1 MSGIPQPA
9 RPWFA
14 LAAGLVV
21 LDQLTKQWI
30 VASFVEHESVAVL
43 PVFDLTRLHNT
54 GAAFSLLADQ
64 PGWQRWFFSGIAA
77 VVAVVLTTFLWRIE
91 RGAPRALL
99 ASYSLILAGALGNL
113 IDRLRYGHVV
123 DFVHLHW
130 QGWYYPA
137 FNVADSAITIGAL
150 LLVWDALRGAE

>member
-1 MSGIPQPA
+1 MMSQVA

-14 LAAGLVV
+14 LSAALVA
-21 LDQLTKQWI
+21 LDQLTKQL
-30 VASFVEHESVAVL
+30 VVDRFALYESVEVL
-43 PVFDLTRLHNT
+43 PVLELTRLHNT

-77 VVAVVLTTFLWRIE
+77 AVAAALSWMLWRAE
-91 RGAPRALL
+91 RGAARLLL
-99 ASYSLILAGALGNL
+99 ASYSLILAGAVGNL
-113 IDRLRYGHVV
+113 IDRLRHGHVV

-130 QGWYYPA
+130 EGWYYPA

-150 LLVWDALRGAE
+150 LLVWDAFRNPEPR